1 MRTTKIV
8 ATLGP
13 STDTP
18 QIARKLLDAG
28 VDVFRL
34 NASHGV
40 QEDHLRRMNMVR
52 ELAAETG
59 VRIGILLDLQGPKI
73 RLGTFEDGGCTLET
87 GSQFCITTD
96 QIAAGTCERASTTYK
111 DFVKDVKP
119 GDQVLL
125 ADGSVELRVID
136 RTATDAIC
144 EVVSG
149 GRISDRKGINLPG
162 VDVSAAS
169 LSKKDIADLRFGLE
183 AGVDFVALS
192 FVRKRDDVLRLR
204 LHLEEADS
212 HVQIIAKIE
221 KPEAWT
227 NLDAILEES
236 DGVMVARGDLGVEM
250 ALEKVPFIQKSI
262 IARARQH
269 GKFVITATQMLESMM
284 ENPYPTRAEVSDI
297 ANAIYDGTD
306 AVMLS
311 GETSAGKYPV
321 EAARMMAKI
330 ALEAEASLKV
340 EGYKDPPRREQT
352 PSYQETM
359 ADITYRCA
367 RMQGAT
373 GIVVFTASGSS
384 ARLVSKYR
392 PPVPIFAF
400 TGSEAVARQL
410 SIIYGV
416 RALVVPDPVSTDA
429 MVLLIDQALLGQGL
443 VKLRDNVVFMAGQPI
458 GRPGTT
464 NFVKLHRMGDIW

>member
-1 MRTTKIV
+1 
-8 ATLGP
+8 
-13 STDTP
+13 
-18 QIARKLLDAG
+18 
-28 VDVFRL
+28 
-34 NASHGV
+34 
-40 QEDHLRRMNMVR
+40 
-52 ELAAETG
+52 
-59 VRIGILLDLQGPKI
+59 
-73 RLGTFEDGGCTLET
+73 
-87 GSQFCITTD
+87 
-96 QIAAGTCERASTTYK
+96 
-111 DFVKDVKP
+111 
-119 GDQVLL
+119 
-125 ADGSVELRVID
+125 
-136 RTATDAIC
+136 
-144 EVVSG
+144 
-149 GRISDRKGINLPG
+149 
-162 VDVSAAS
+162 
-169 LSKKDIADLRFGLE
+169 
-183 AGVDFVALS
+183 
-192 FVRKRDDVLRLR
+192 
-204 LHLEEADS
+204 
-212 HVQIIAKIE
+212 
-221 KPEAWT
+221 
-227 NLDAILEES
+227 
-236 DGVMVARGDLGVEM
+236 MVARGDLGVEM

-262 IARARQH
+262 IERARQH
-269 GKFVITATQMLESMM
+269 GKFVITATQMLESMI

-340 EGYKDPPRREQT
+340 QGYKDPPRREQT
-352 PSYQETM
+352 PTYQETM
-359 ADITYRCA
+359 ADMTYRCA

-416 RALVVPDPVSTDA
+416 RAIVVPDPVSTDA
-429 MVLLIDQALLGQGL
+429 MVLLIDQTLLGEGL

-464 NFVKLHRMGDIW
+464 NFVKLHRMGRHLVRSALGIILLCVAAYGQQLDDRIRKETEAIKPNLVQMRRDFARHPELSNREEWTGKYIAEQLRKLGFTDIRAGVARHGVVATLKGDKPGPGSCLARRHGWITHPGHRR